1 MHFFSF
7 RKSFWKTNKNNQRS
21 RKKQVE
27 ALENLKYRET
37 QLANTHDY
45 EDILSIPKEREIFK
59 NIYNNRLE
67 KIKELKK

>member
-1 MHFFSF
+1 MHLFSF

-27 ALENLKYRET
+27 ALENLKYRKT
-37 QLANTHDY
+37 QLANTHNY
-45 EDILSIPKEREIFK
+45 EDTLLIPKEREIFK
-59 NIYNNRLE
+59 NIYNKRLE